1 MAREKQIMLYQIP
14 KYIGTT
20 LLITTIPIVL
30 LVLGVDFLFG
40 FIHELGGVGKGH
52 FTTWNAFVYVM
63 GTLPRRLYELFPM
76 TSLVGVLLGLG
87 LLASHSELIVMRA
100 SGISILR
107 ISFIVFQWALLL
119 GVLMGLMGEF
129 IVPKTEYWADAY
141 KVRARSGGQAVLTVQ
156 GTWVRDE
163 NHFIHIAK
171 INSDAHM
178 QGITDYEFDKDL
190 KLKNVTSIQD
200 AVYQDNH
207 WQFNDI
213 KTTIITPTLVST
225 ATQEKDTKVKW
236 IDPHI
241 LNVALVDPDD
251 LSMRGLWQY
260 ADYLQGNDLDNK
272 PYLLNFWKKALQP
285 LAIIVMMLLSV
296 PFIFGPLRSASMG
309 LRLLAGIIMGFSFYV
324 LSEIFGPLALVY
336 QWPPFLA
343 AFAPIIIFGS
353 LGVVLGTRKNI

>member
-1 MAREKQIMLYQIP
+1 MLYQIP

-20 LLITTIPIVL
+20 LFITTIPIVF
-30 LVLGVDFLFG
+30 LVLGVDFLFA
-40 FIHELGGVGKGH
+40 FIHELGGVGQGH
-52 FTTWNAFVYVM
+52 FTTWNAFVYVV

-87 LLASHSELIVMRA
+87 LLASHSELIVMRS

-107 ISFIVFQWALLL
+107 ISFIVFQWALVLA
-119 GVLMGLMGEF
+119 VLMGLMGEF

-171 INSDAHM
+171 IKGDAHM
-178 QGITDYEFDKDL
+178 QDITDYEFDENLSL
-190 KLKNVTSIQD
+190 KSVTFIKD

-213 KTTIITPTLVST
+213 NKTTMGRAKLTT
-225 ATQEKDTKVKW
+225 ASIAQTTQEKW

-260 ADYLQGNDLDNK
+260 ADYLQGNGLDNK

-324 LSEIFGPLALVY
+324 LSEVFGPLALVY
-336 QWPPFLA
+336 QWPPLLA
-343 AFAPIIIFGS
+343 ALAPIIIFGAIAIA
-353 LGVVLGTRKNI
+353 LGTRKNI

>member
-1 MAREKQIMLYQIP
+1 MLYQIP

-20 LLITTIPIVL
+20 LLITTIPIVF
-30 LVLGVDFLFG
+30 LVLGVDFLFA
-40 FIHELGGVGKGH
+40 FIHELGAVGKDH
-52 FTTWNAFVYVM
+52 YTTWNAFVYVM

-87 LLASHSELIVMRA
+87 LLASHSELIIMRA
-100 SGISILR
+100 SGISIFR
-107 ISFIVFQWALLL
+107 ITVIVFQWALLL
-119 GVLMGLMGEF
+119 GILIGLMGEF

-156 GTWVRDE
+156 GTWLRDD
-163 NHFIHIAK
+163 NHFIRIAK
-171 INSDAHM
+171 INGDSHM
-178 QGITDYEFDKDL
+178 QGITDYEFDDKLALKSVTYIQQAFYKDNTWEL
-190 KLKNVTSIQD
+190 HRISKS
-200 AVYQDNH
+200 
-207 WQFNDI
+207 
-213 KTTIITPTLVST
+213 IITPT
-225 ATQEKDTKVKW
+225 QITKQYQLKEVKTHW
-236 IDPHI
+236 FDPSI

-251 LSMRGLWQY
+251 LSMRGLRQY
-260 ADYLQGNDLDNK
+260 ADYLQANGLDNK

-336 QWPPFLA
+336 HWPPFFA
-343 AFAPIIIFGS
+343 AMAPIVIFGAI
-353 LGVVLGTRKNI
+353 GVILGTRKNL